1 MIRSSLLFFRSR
13 NTPSIIVSG
22 RTVTISY
29 STSACSNT
37 RNGSS
42 CCSNT
47 SSSTANL
54 VLLVQQSCRWFSTSS
69 SPTEVLRRK
78 RYPSLYYNYYANRC
92 TSTKTTTTTNAAAT
106 TSWINAIVPSSLQPY
121 ARLLRLDKPVGT
133 MLLLW
138 PCTWSTAMAAVAV
151 NNGSLLIPSVEI
163 WKLLGLFTVGSVAMR
178 GAGCIINDMWDRKY
192 DAQVERTKDRPLASG
207 EIGLASATA
216 VLATQLGIGLS
227 VLYYLPPYSAFI
239 SLASLPLV
247 ITYPL
252 MKRYT
257 NMPQLVLGLTFNWGI
272 LVGWAAV
279 QNTLLHPSVLPLYLS
294 GVTWTLVYDTLYAH
308 QDKKDDVKLG
318 LKSTAIYFGDTY
330 TKPILTTFATISM
343 GGWCLAG
350 YSAGILGPVYVT
362 GCTIAFSHLL
372 WQIYTAK
379 LHDPTNLAKRF
390 QSNNYVGG
398 IVFLSILTAGSTIN
412 G

>member
-1 MIRSSLLFFRSR
+1 MIRSSLLFLHSRS
-13 NTPSIIVSG
+13 NTRSVIVASG
-22 RTVTISY
+22 RTVTIS
-29 STSACSNT
+29 CSSS
-37 RNGSS
+37 RIGGSS
-42 CCSNT
+42 SNNIT
-47 SSSTANL
+47 SLLLLLQQSSS
-54 VLLVQQSCRWFSTSS
+54 WFSS
-69 SPTEVLRRK
+69 SPTEVIRRR
-78 RYPSLYYNYYANRC
+78 RYPSLYHKNNANRY
-92 TSTKTTTTTNAAAT
+92 TSTKTTTKTTAT
-106 TSWINAIVPSSLQPY
+106 NSWIDSIVPSSVRPY

-138 PCTWSTAMAAVAV
+138 PCTWSTAMAAAAAAT
-151 NNGSLLIPSVEI
+151 NSESLMRIPSVEV

-207 EIGLASATA
+207 EIGLPSATA
-216 VLATQLGIGLS
+216 LLATQLGVGLT
-227 VLYYLPPYSAFI
+227 VVYYLPPYSAVV

-257 NMPQLVLGLTFNWGI
+257 HLPQLVLGLTFNWGI

-279 QNTLLHPSVLPLYLS
+279 QNTLFHPSLLPLYLS
-294 GVTWTLVYDTLYAH
+294 GITWTLVYDTLYAH

-330 TKPILTTFATISM
+330 TKPILTTFATMSM

-350 YSAGILGPVYVT
+350 YSAGILSPVYVT

-398 IVFLSILTAGSTIN
+398 IVFLSILTAGSTIY